1 MTKDEVLAHFKTAA
15 ATARALGLT
24 QQAVQQWRTVPLNWQ
39 IVLEH
44 MTDGSLKASLPSGP
58 KMAVTPASDA

>member
-39 IVLEH
+39 IVLEQ
-44 MTDGSLKASLPSGP
+44 MTAGDLKADLPSGP
-58 KMAVTPASDA
+58 KMAATPVSNA